1 MLKELLLRDGQMDR
15 ESREPLWLQ
24 LATILQRAV
33 DEGLLV
39 PDQALPSESELIDLF
54 GVSRTVVREALGDL
68 VRRGVIY
75 KIRAKGSF
83 VSPPAAD
90 LRFIGSTEGSS
101 ADLAAAGRSSTTRM
115 LRQELGQ
122 AEQHE
127 AEALQ
132 IAQGADVVRL
142 RRQRLVGSTAWLL
155 VDTTLPRAMF
165 PGVVRANLENRS
177 LYEHLRRHYGV
188 TPTGADRWI
197 QAVIPDPADAE
208 LLDIEPG
215 VPVLRI
221 ESVSWNA
228 ANVPFEYYRA
238 LHRSDKSRFYVGI
251 R

>member
-1 MLKELLLRDGQMDR
+1 MVRESLLRDGQLDR
-15 ESREPLWLQ
+15 TSKDPLWLQ
-24 LATILQRAV
+24 LASVLQRAI
-33 DEGLLV
+33 DEGRLA
-39 PDQALPSESELIDLF
+39 PDQALPSEAELIDMF
-54 GVSRTVVREALGDL
+54 GVSRTVVRDALAEL
-68 VRRGVIY
+68 VRRNAIY

-90 LRFIGSTEGSS
+90 LRFISSMEGSS
-101 ADLAAAGRSSTTRM
+101 ADLAAAGRSSTTRI
-115 LRQELGQ
+115 LRQELAQ
-122 AEQHE
+122 ADTRE
-127 AEALQ
+127 AQALQ
-132 IAQGADVVRL
+132 IPEGADVVRL

-197 QAVIPDPADAE
+197 QAVIPDRPDAE
-208 LLDIEPG
+208 LLDLEPG

-221 ESVSWNA
+221 ESVAWGA
-228 ANVPFEYYRA
+228 DKIPFEYYCA
-238 LHRSDKSRFYVGI
+238 LHRSDKTRFYVGI